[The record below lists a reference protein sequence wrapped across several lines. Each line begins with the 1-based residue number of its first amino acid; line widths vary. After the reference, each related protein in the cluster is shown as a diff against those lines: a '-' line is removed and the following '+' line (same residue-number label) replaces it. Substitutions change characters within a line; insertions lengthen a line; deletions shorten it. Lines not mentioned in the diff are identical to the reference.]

1 MEKKIY
7 TPAEYSKELKIE
19 GKEVSP
25 KTVIRKCE
33 ANLLPSN
40 VEAKKVGRVWILFVG
55 F

>member
-1 MEKKIY
+1 MEKKTL
-7 TPAEYSKELKIE
+7 TPTEYSKELKNQ
-19 GKEVSP
+19 GKEISA

-33 ANLLPSN
+33 AGLLPSN